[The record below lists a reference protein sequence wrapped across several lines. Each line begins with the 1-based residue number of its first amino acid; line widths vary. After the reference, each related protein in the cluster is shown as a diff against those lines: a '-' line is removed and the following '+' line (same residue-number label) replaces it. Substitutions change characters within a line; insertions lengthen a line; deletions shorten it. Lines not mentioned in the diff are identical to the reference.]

1 MKALASVLIVLLLL
15 SIASADYRP
24 GATTGAGSGTV
35 TSVTSANA
43 RATVATT
50 TTTPVITIVSAPSAD
65 SVTGQAALLAAK
77 ATVASVAAL
86 KDTTTKGYAYT
97 SLAAGDSNIVFE
109 VRRSGCTIREIRA
122 IRTGGTSASI
132 NVTKNNA
139 SDLLTGNYATTTS
152 MASAGT
158 LQNNTLAIGDIIR
171 VTVRAI
177 SGTATE
183 IFIQFTIEE
192 PQL

>member
-1 MKALASVLIVLLLL
+1 MNRTLKILLLL
-15 SIASADYRP
+15 VWLSTCAAAQFDFP
-24 GATTGAGSGTV
+24 PAAGAGSGTV

-50 TTTPVITIVSAPSAD
+50 TTTPVITIVSAPIAD
-65 SVTGQAALLAAK
+65 SVTGQAALLAGK
-77 ATVASVAAL
+77 LTTAT
-86 KDTTTKGYAYT
+86 KDTLTKGYVYAPI
-97 SLAAGDSNIVFE
+97 SAGDSNIVFE

-132 NVTKNNA
+132 NAKKNS
-139 SDLLTGNYATTTS
+139 SDLLTSNYATTTS

-158 LQNNTLAIGDIIR
+158 LQNNTLAVGDLVY
-171 VTVRAI
+171 VTVRGI
-177 SGTATE
+177 VGTVTE

-192 PQL
+192 PQR